1 MNKTPERF
9 GRVLDGVSSTIW
21 ILPPCSDMARAKE
34 ELPLIKEA
42 IAELEFTASEMTPA
56 SMDRNSQVSLAMR
69 CRTSVM
75 IKADEALQATSTFT
89 ARNIITHFWLNLC
102 SGNRATCIPQ
112 NSERSAERR
121 RLASLFE
128 FSKNQRG

>member
-1 MNKTPERF
+1 
-9 GRVLDGVSSTIW
+9 
-21 ILPPCSDMARAKE
+21 MARAKE

-89 ARNIITHFWLNLC
+89 ARNIIAHFWLNLC
-102 SGNRATCIPQ
+102 SRIAAATAQLAFRRIRRGAP
-112 NSERSAERR
+112 SAAALHPFLSFQKIKEV
-121 RLASLFE
+121 E
-128 FSKNQRG
+128 